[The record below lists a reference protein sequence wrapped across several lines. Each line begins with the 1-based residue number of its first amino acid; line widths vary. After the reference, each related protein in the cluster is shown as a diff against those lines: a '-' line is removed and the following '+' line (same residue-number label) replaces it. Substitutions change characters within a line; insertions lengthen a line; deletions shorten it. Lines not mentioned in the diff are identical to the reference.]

1 MTDVIHAAGA
11 VIWRGAE
18 TSPEVALVHRPKY
31 DDWSFP
37 KGKLKAGEHVITGA
51 LREVREETGL
61 SVVLGRSLPPV
72 HYLKDGRLKR
82 VDYWAARVSA
92 EDDLTAVD
100 EVDEVVWMP
109 LDEARDRL
117 TYEWDAGL
125 LRALTAAPLVTVPLI
140 LVRHGLA
147 GSRSEW
153 KGHDDRRPLDAD
165 GLAQAEVV
173 AEALSAYA
181 PRNLVSSPSR
191 RCTQTLKPYATASDL
206 SIRKEKLLS
215 EPGYDPK
222 DTLRLVRKL
231 TEPTAVCS
239 HGKVLPDLLGA
250 LCEGR
255 IGDTHLRKG
264 GFAVLHH
271 AEGELVSVDRYVT

>member
-11 VIWRGAE
+11 VIWRGDE
-18 TSPEVALVHRPKY
+18 SSPEVAVVHRPKY

-37 KGKLKAGEHVITGA
+37 KGKLKQGEHVIAGA

-72 HYLKDGRLKR
+72 HYLKDSRLKR

-100 EVDEVVWMP
+100 EVDEVVWMS
-109 LDEARDRL
+109 LGEARDRL

-153 KGHDDRRPLDAD
+153 KGHDDRRPLDAE
-165 GLAQAEVV
+165 GLAQADVV
-173 AEALSAYA
+173 AAALAAYA
-181 PRNLVSSPSR
+181 PQHLVSSPSR
-191 RCTQTLKPYATASDL
+191 RCTQTLKPYATATGL
-206 SIRKEKLLS
+206 PIRKEKLLS

-231 TEPTAVCS
+231 TEPTALCS
-239 HGKVLPDLLGA
+239 HGKVLPDLLDA
-250 LCEGR
+250 LSEGR
-255 IGDTHLRKG
+255 IGDTHLKKG

>member
-11 VIWRGAE
+11 VIWRGDE
-18 TSPEVALVHRPKY
+18 SSPEVAVVHRPKY

-37 KGKLKAGEHVITGA
+37 KGKLKSGEHVIAGA

-100 EVDEVVWMP
+100 EVDEVVWMS
-109 LDEARDRL
+109 LGEARDRL

-165 GLAQAEVV
+165 GLAQADVV
-173 AEALSAYA
+173 AAALAAYA
-181 PRNLVSSPSR
+181 PRHLVSSPSR
-191 RCTQTLKPYATASDL
+191 RCTQTLKPYATATGL
-206 SIRKEKLLS
+206 PIRKEKLLS

-231 TEPTAVCS
+231 TEPTALCS
-239 HGKVLPDLLGA
+239 HGKVLPDLLDD
-250 LCEGR
+250 LSEGR
-255 IGDTHLRKG
+255 IGDTHLKKG